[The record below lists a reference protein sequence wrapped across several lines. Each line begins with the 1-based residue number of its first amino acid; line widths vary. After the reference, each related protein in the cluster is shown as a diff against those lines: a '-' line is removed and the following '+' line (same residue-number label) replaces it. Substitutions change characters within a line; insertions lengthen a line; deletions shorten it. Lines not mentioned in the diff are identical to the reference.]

1 MNGAR
6 IGLAVLLIGAL
17 AAGFSFFRKEAI
29 AVSHRQAR
37 QLVLHYTLSR
47 VDNPIIL
54 VGDSIV
60 EASTLPRELCG
71 HPIVN
76 AGLNGATTASD
87 LGTWLIE
94 ALDGKRAA
102 SIVVSLGTNDALTA
116 RSTQVFETSYM
127 ALLSQLS
134 KVTSHLAVLTIPS
147 IDVQGRVT
155 AEIQAEA
162 MKGIDDL
169 NAALPALAAKSGAT
183 FIALPPMMRP
193 HTIDGVHLNAA
204 GYAAWDE
211 AILKGVSAICGPR

>member
-1 MNGAR
+1 MSGAR

-29 AVSHRQAR
+29 ADSHRQAR
-37 QLVLHYTLSR
+37 QLVLHYTLTR
-47 VDNPIIL
+47 VDSPIIL

-60 EASTLPRELCG
+60 EASTLPRTLCG

-76 AGLNGATTASD
+76 AGLNGASTASD

-102 SIVVSLGTNDALTA
+102 SIVVSLGTNDALTK
-116 RSTQVFETSYM
+116 RSTQSFETSYL

-134 KVTSHLAVLTIPS
+134 KVTDHLGVLAIPA
-147 IDVQGRVT
+147 IDVRGRVT
-155 AEIQAEA
+155 MEMQAEA
-162 MKGIDDL
+162 MNRINDL
-169 NAALPALAAKSGAT
+169 NAVLPALAGKGGAT
-183 FIALPPMMRP
+183 FIALPPMEKP

-211 AILKGVSAICGPR
+211 AILQGVSTTCSSH